1 MCGNY
6 HSTNVLQQ
14 DMQNFGRNVTSTPFL
29 RFGDDLGFNGDSQI
43 VVPQTRVL
51 FFFGLGGV
59 GVVGGGMMC
68 KIFPQPLGFACIQPV
83 CVLHCG

>member
-1 MCGNY
+1 MWKLSLNKW
-6 HSTNVLQQ
+6 LQQ

-51 FFFGLGGV
+51 FFCLGGG
-59 GVVGGGMMC
+59 GVVCARGMMC